1 MNDLDK
7 ARLYVA
13 VVREQVALFFTWLLI
28 RTGLKTITVQ
38 ERYDLIMRRE
48 RVRILAGELK

>member
-13 VVREQVALFFTWLLI
+13 IVREQVALFFTWLLI
-28 RTGLKTITVQ
+28 RMGLKTITV
-38 ERYDLIMRRE
+38 EDRYDLIMRRE
-48 RVRILAGELK
+48 RVRMLAGSLK

>member
-13 VVREQVALFFTWLLI
+13 VAREQVALFFTWLLI
-28 RTGLKTITVQ
+28 RMGLKTITIE

-48 RVRILAGELK
+48 RVRMLAGSLK